1 MMPLEREMIWLYVA
15 VGSANHLPPWGGIE
29 MLLSTNP
36 LACAIPEWEE
46 PPIVLD
52 MATTV
57 ASYGKVKMAAQRGE
71 QMPEG
76 WMIDAEGNPLT
87 DPTRADEGFLVPV
100 GGYKG
105 YGLALTGCWPVP

>member
-1 MMPLEREMIWLYVA
+1 MMPLERDMIGLYVA
-15 VGSANHLPPWGGIE
+15 VGGANHLPPWGGIE
-29 MLLSTNP
+29 MLLTTNP
-36 LACAIPEWEE
+36 LAFAIPGWEE

-76 WMIDAEGNPLT
+76 WMIDSEGNPLT
-87 DPTRADEGFLVPV
+87 DPTRADEGVLVPV

-105 YGLALTGCWPVP
+105 YGLALSGCWSAP